1 MIIEKQQYWNNI
13 IEHYFDKVHY
23 ESQHKNIYDW
33 LEADYGAVSDTANT
47 TIEFAE
53 AKKATWFALRFSK

>member
-33 LEADYGAVSDTANT
+33 LEADYGAVSDTAKT

-53 AKKATWFALRFSK
+53 EKKATWFALRWSK